1 MGKTIISTLISAP
14 NVIENSGSRVS
25 ARMRRKFRTGSKRV
39 LDVGGAFVFL
49 VAFAPVLL
57 GVALLLLLVQG
68 RPILF
73 KHKRIGRKGE
83 TFYCLKFRTMVNDA
97 SQALDAYIAANP
109 AARKEWQASQKLKDD
124 PRVTALGHVM
134 RKLSIDELPQF
145 INVVAGQM
153 SLVGP
158 RPIVASEVRFYG
170 PQISYYESV
179 RPGITGPWQV
189 GGRSNTSY
197 TRRVQ
202 LDVDYARNWSLGS
215 DVVILLKTL
224 PAVLTSSGSC

>member
-1 MGKTIISTLISAP
+1 MEKTIAPTLINSP
-14 NVIENSGSRVS
+14 NVSENTGSRAS
-25 ARMRRKFRTGSKRV
+25 AGMSLKFRRGAKRV
-39 LDVGGAFVFL
+39 LDVGGAFIFL
-49 VAFAPVLL
+49 IAFAPILL

-83 TFYCLKFRTMVNDA
+83 TFYCLKFRTMVND
-97 SQALDAYIAANP
+97 SGHALDAYFAANP
-109 AARKEWQASQKLKDD
+109 AARKEWQASQKLKHD

-145 INVVAGQM
+145 LNVVFGQM

-170 PQISYYESV
+170 PQISFYESL

-215 DVVILLKTL
+215 DVVILLKTV

>member
-25 ARMRRKFRTGSKRV
+25 AGMRRKFRTGSKRV